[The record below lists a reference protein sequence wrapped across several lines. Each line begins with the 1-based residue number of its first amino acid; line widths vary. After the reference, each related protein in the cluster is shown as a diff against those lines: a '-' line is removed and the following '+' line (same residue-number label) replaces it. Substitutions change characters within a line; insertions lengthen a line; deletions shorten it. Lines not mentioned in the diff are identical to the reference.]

1 MFIFTYNNNKKNSL
15 NEKKKCSLQEVYY
28 RKVQSQKDNK
38 NHLKVKLSI
47 INNKSEKSL
56 GRRVS
61 SMPGE
66 DCAQQL

>member
-1 MFIFTYNNNKKNSL
+1 MK
-15 NEKKKCSLQEVYY
+15 KKKCSLQEVYY